1 MNEEWNPIFQ
11 IELMDIINSLHIKKL
26 HVGSSDSL
34 IYETMGEPELPVAR
48 LDTDRE
54 SKIFSHLYGN
64 VNILSKN
71 NTVISIDI
79 DMHGFRKKM
88 VILGRINSWK
98 LNDWL
103 KLAKIKN
110 WNVNKICDVVRLEGK
125 GIVICLSPDGKVG
138 MISLS

>member
-1 MNEEWNPIFQ
+1 
-11 IELMDIINSLHIKKL
+11 
-26 HVGSSDSL
+26 
-34 IYETMGEPELPVAR
+34 
-48 LDTDRE
+48 
-54 SKIFSHLYGN
+54 
-64 VNILSKN
+64 
-71 NTVISIDI
+71 
-79 DMHGFRKKM
+79 MHGFRKNM

-125 GIVICLSPDGKVG
+125 GIVICLSQDGKVE

>member
-48 LDTDRE
+48 LNRK
-54 SKIFSHLYGN
+54 SKIFSHRYGN
-64 VNILSKN
+64 VDILSAN
-71 NTVISIDI
+71 NTVIKIYI
-79 DMHGFRKKM
+79 GMHGFRKNM

-103 KLAKIKN
+103 KLAKIKK
-110 WNVNKICDVVRLEGK
+110 WNVYTMCDVIRLEGK
-125 GIVICLSPDGKVG
+125 GIDIYVSPDGKVEA
-138 MISLS
+138 ISLF